1 MLDISY
7 MWTVSILCGYRRSH
21 YCFSLLNCRQ
31 GNNLVILN
39 YQKEHDFNVFISIDK
54 NTKSF
59 DKTAWTKHNLGM
71 TDKFMEITKHQNNMP
86 HTNR

>member
-1 MLDISY
+1 M
-7 MWTVSILCGYRRSH
+7 
-21 YCFSLLNCRQ
+21 
-31 GNNLVILN
+31 VILN

-86 HTNR
+86 HLSEHVASHRSRRDETAIFNVVLIII